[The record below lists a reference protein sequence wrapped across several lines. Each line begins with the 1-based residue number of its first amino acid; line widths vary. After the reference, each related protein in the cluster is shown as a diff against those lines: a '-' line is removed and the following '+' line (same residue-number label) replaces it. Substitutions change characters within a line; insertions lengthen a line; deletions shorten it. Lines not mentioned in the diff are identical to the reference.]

1 MFCPFLALGL
11 LASKTFGFKN
21 LYQICIFLFQVL
33 QWITSTFADQEGF
46 ESGCSSKILV
56 DAAST

>member
-33 QWITSTFADQEGF
+33 QWITSTFADQEG
-46 ESGCSSKILV
+46 V
-56 DAAST
+56 